1 MIDITP
7 QDGTSLGLFLDAL
20 TLGKV
25 LGGQGEFDPVKLTW
39 IGRIVSTATV
49 SVVWHTSPVQ
59 TIEEA
64 KKREILMAGTVPSN
78 TSNFIPA
85 ALNDLI
91 GTKIKVIMG
100 FRGSPDQALAM
111 LRGEVNSIG
120 GMSWEAIQTNHQ
132 DWLTEKKIRVLY
144 TQGANRIK
152 ELPDVPG
159 LLDFAYDERSRSLL
173 GLLGSGPDI
182 GRSLVAEPGIPPER
196 AAALRKA
203 FMATMRD
210 PELIA
215 EIKKRRLDLEPL
227 SGEEVQKMVAGVR
240 SRRQRRWSS
249 RPSAISD
256 NRSRGT
262 SRHEPPVAGLRS
274 PLSLPARTPIAQAQ
288 RSARDKLRYGQIV
301 GSVKSVSSLALYTAQ
316 RKGFLARENIDLEVD
331 PAARRAPHDRGAR
344 QEHRRR
350 EPHRHALSDRGRAE
364 GLGHGRRSSAAPPT
378 PSSA

>member
-1 MIDITP
+1 MKPLSAKLRLACVGAVMFAAYPSAQADPVADFYKGKTISLYVAFPPGGGYDLYARVVAPHFTRYIPGNPQIVIKNMLGGSGMRAASYMTGITA

-25 LGGQGEFDPVKLTW
+25 LGGPGEFDPVKLTW

-78 TSNFIPA
+78 TSSFIPL

-91 GTKIKVIMG
+91 GTRIKVIMG

-132 DWLTEKKIRVLY
+132 DWLTEKRIKVLY
-144 TQGANRIK
+144 AQGANRIRD
-152 ELPDVPG
+152 LPDSPG

-182 GRSLVAEPGIPPER
+182 GRALVAEPGIAPER

-203 FMATMRD
+203 FMATMHD

-215 EIKKRRLDLEPL
+215 EIKKRGLDLEPL
-227 SGEEVQKMVAGVR
+227 SGEEVQKMVAASVATP
-240 SRRQRRWSS
+240 
-249 RPSAISD
+249 RPLI
-256 NRSRGT
+256 
-262 SRHEPPVAGLRS
+262 E
-274 PLSLPARTPIAQAQ
+274 QA
-288 RSARDKLRYGQIV
+288 KRYIGQ
-301 GSVKSVSSLALYTAQ
+301 
-316 RKGFLARENIDLEVD
+316 
-331 PAARRAPHDRGAR
+331 
-344 QEHRRR
+344 
-350 EPHRHALSDRGRAE
+350 
-364 GLGHGRRSSAAPPT
+364 
-378 PSSA
+378 

>member
-1 MIDITP
+1 MKPLSAKLRLACVGAVMLAAYPSAQADPVADFYKGKTISLYVAFPPGGGYDLYARVVAPHFTRHIPGNPQIVIKNMLGGSGMRAASYMTGVTA

-25 LGGQGEFDPVKLTW
+25 LGGPGEFDPVKLAW

-78 TSNFIPA
+78 TSSFIPL

-91 GTKIKVIMG
+91 GTRIKVIMG

-132 DWLTEKKIRVLY
+132 DWLTEKRIKVLY
-144 TQGANRIK
+144 AQGANRIRD
-152 ELPDVPG
+152 LPDSPG

-182 GRSLVAEPGIPPER
+182 GRALVAEPGIAPER
-196 AAALRKA
+196 AASLRKA
-203 FMATMRD
+203 FMATMHD

-215 EIKKRRLDLEPL
+215 EIKKRGLDLEPL
-227 SGEEVQKMVAGVR
+227 SGEEVQKMVA
-240 SRRQRRWSS
+240 
-249 RPSAISD
+249 A
-256 NRSRGT
+256 
-262 SRHEPPVAGLRS
+262 
-274 PLSLPARTPIAQAQ
+274 
-288 RSARDKLRYGQIV
+288 
-301 GSVKSVSSLALYTAQ
+301 
-316 RKGFLARENIDLEVD
+316 
-331 PAARRAPHDRGAR
+331 
-344 QEHRRR
+344 
-350 EPHRHALSDRGRAE
+350 
-364 GLGHGRRSSAAPPT
+364 SAAT
-378 PSSA
+378 PRPLIEQAKRYIGQ